1 MRTEIVDKTI
11 QRKIS
16 ISDTV
21 KKKKTISTIILCY
34 YVHHTPL
41 DMYTCREELEKLRKI
56 FDEVFSSFQLF
67 NR

>member
-21 KKKKTISTIILCY
+21 KKKKKQSQQLFFVTMSTI
-34 YVHHTPL
+34 HH
-41 DMYTCREELEKLRKI
+41 
-56 FDEVFSSFQLF
+56 
-67 NR
+67 